1 MPTYDVFRNGEKIGT
16 VTATSEPEAE
26 DAAVDQYGEDV
37 YVKDRWN
44 EPLAVV
50 GNLPSKPANRFSQ
63 MC

>member
-44 EPLAVV
+44 EPL
-50 GNLPSKPANRFSQ
+50 G
-63 MC
+63 